1 MLNDFDGLLQ
11 ELGQSPQNV
20 ASSMELYELEF
31 WSNDFLL
38 FNYTLSFLKI
48 KIALSRLT
56 SVLNILDLNMIL
68 FRAEKI
74 WIILYICVET
84 VV

>member
-31 WSNDFLL
+31 
-38 FNYTLSFLKI
+38 
-48 KIALSRLT
+48 
-56 SVLNILDLNMIL
+56 
-68 FRAEKI
+68 
-74 WIILYICVET
+74 
-84 VV
+84 

>member
-38 FNYTLSFLKI
+38 FNCKLSFLKI
-48 KIALSRLT
+48 KILKRKPS
-56 SVLNILDLNMIL
+56 SSLNTIDWSMIL
-68 FRAEKI
+68 FLVEKI

-84 VV
+84 AV